1 MVGATSGRRGG
12 ALTRVGPE
20 SVPDQQRGGP
30 TQKPRAK
37 KRRTPSKLNRLSPDI
52 ADTLRV
58 LVEIELSR
66 HRAA

>member
-1 MVGATSGRRGG
+1 M
-12 ALTRVGPE
+12 GPE
-20 SVPDQQRGGP
+20 SVPDPQREAP
-30 TQKPRAK
+30 TQQPRSR
-37 KRRTPSKLNRLSPDI
+37 KRRAPSLVKRLPPDI

>member
-1 MVGATSGRRGG
+1 M
-12 ALTRVGPE
+12 L
-20 SVPDQQRGGP
+20 
-30 TQKPRAK
+30 
-37 KRRTPSKLNRLSPDI
+37 KRLPPDI